1 MHTAF
6 LSTTDICTGAPSSFT
21 PSIKKWRHKNFL
33 KDNNNYNKTNNKK
46 KQKEKESDEKTL
58 PTTKFPPQSIK
69 LHLSHDK
76 NEREGKEPGCLCF
89 LLFLDTLEALWFYG
103 DEAIYVS
110 R

>member
-46 KQKEKESDEKTL
+46 KQNKKKKKAMKKPYPQPNSHPNQLSYIYHMIKMREKEKNQDVCV
-58 PTTKFPPQSIK
+58 F
-69 LHLSHDK
+69 
-76 NEREGKEPGCLCF
+76 
-89 LLFLDTLEALWFYG
+89 FYF
-103 DEAIYVS
+103 
-110 R
+110 